1 MEEITNLYP
10 MITEC
15 AVNVIKA
22 IIAIVFSC
30 LIIPWVKN
38 TALPWLNEKHL
49 CGKIAR
55 LVRAAEKLADSGT
68 IDKKAKLDYVIGIL
82 VNCGI
87 KVTPEVRA
95 FIENAVGELDD
106 EFANNLAVLADAIVN
121 YEESFTVDTD
131 VTVGDAADDGDKEE
145 DKPAGEA
152 E

>member
-1 MEEITNLYP
+1 MEEMTNLYP

-22 IIAIVFSC
+22 VIAIVFSC

-49 CGKIAR
+49 CGKIAK
-55 LVRAAEKLADSGT
+55 LVRAAEKLADAGT
-68 IDKKAKLDYVIGIL
+68 ISKAAKLDYVIGIL

-95 FIENAVGELDD
+95 YIENAVGELDD
-106 EFANNLAVLADAIVN
+106 EFSNNLAVLADAIVN
-121 YEESFTVDTD
+121 YEDTVTVDTD
-131 VTVGDAADDGDKEE
+131 VTVGDTEEVEEPAEGEKE
-145 DKPAGEA
+145 
-152 E
+152 

>member
-1 MEEITNLYP
+1 MEEMTNLYP

-22 IIAIVFSC
+22 VIAIVFSC

-49 CGKIAR
+49 CGKIAK
-55 LVRAAEKLADSGT
+55 LVRAAEKLADAGT
-68 IDKKAKLDYVIGIL
+68 ISKAAKLDYVIGIL

-95 FIENAVGELDD
+95 YIENAVGELDD
-106 EFANNLAVLADAIVN
+106 EFSNNLAVLADAIVN
-121 YEESFTVDTD
+121 YEDTVTVDTD
-131 VTVGDAADDGDKEE
+131 VTVGDAKEVE
-145 DKPAGEA
+145 EPAEGEK